1 MTHLATFLVAVFV
14 FAASQYLLKLVLEPI
29 QEHRRIVGCVASYL
43 LRNQAKIL
51 HASPDPVIS
60 SEAHRLA
67 ADLWGSASVIFCYDF
82 VRFLRVFGLQPRSAL
97 LNASR
102 ELNLIAAHLHPNN
115 PDSGGVAERV
125 SAVKQIGELL
135 GVPTSYEHFA

>member
-43 LRNQAKIL
+43 LRNQAKITN
-51 HASPDPVIS
+51 ATPDFAIS

-67 ADLWGSASVIFCYDF
+67 ADLWGSASAIFGYKFFC
-82 VRFLRVFGLQPRSAL
+82 LLKVFGL
-97 LNASR
+97 
-102 ELNLIAAHLHPNN
+102 
-115 PDSGGVAERV
+115 
-125 SAVKQIGELL
+125 
-135 GVPTSYEHFA
+135 